1 MVTNQR
7 TRVKLLSDTFSEILV
22 KGDSGEITLKPNG
35 KLFKNQI
42 INQCEMLNTFTNIQR
57 SINFTSHR
65 SLSEI
70 LCQYK
75 PVKAGGEKHKRINC
89 GIQEIRG

>member
-42 INQCEMLNTFTNIQR
+42 INQMWNAKHLYK
-57 SINFTSHR
+57 H
-65 SLSEI
+65 SEI
-70 LCQYK
+70 HQFYF
-75 PVKAGGEKHKRINC
+75 P
-89 GIQEIRG
+89 